1 MIREKIVCKNL
12 KKTLGKRILL
22 HDINFSASRGKI
34 TALLGPNGAGKTTT
48 FSMLCGLTKP
58 DSGKIFLDDKEITE
72 LPMYKRARLG
82 IGYLPQETSI
92 FRGLT
97 VEENIYAVLEVRK
110 IHTKRKNEILE
121 KLLNDLSLTHVR
133 GLQAVNI
140 SGGERRKLE
149 IARALAANPSFI
161 LLDEPLAGID
171 PLSIEEMRNMILD
184 LKNRG
189 IGVIITDH
197 NVRDAVPLADYVYIL
212 FEGKIL
218 SQGTSQE
225 IINNH
230 MARKIYLGESF
241 SVYNSLYEREN
252 R

>member
-1 MIREKIVCKNL
+1 MMKEKIVCKNL
-12 KKTLGKRILL
+12 KKTLGKRIVL
-22 HDINFSASRGKI
+22 HDVSFSAFRGKI

-48 FSMLCGLTKP
+48 FSMLCGLIKP
-58 DSGKIFLDDKEITE
+58 DSGQIFLDEKDITE

-82 IGYLPQETSI
+82 IGYLPQEASI

-97 VEENIYAVLEVRK
+97 VEENICAVLEMRK
-110 IHTKRKNEILE
+110 IHTKKRNDTLE
-121 KLLNDLSLTHVR
+121 KLLNDLSLAHVR
-133 GLQAVNI
+133 KLQAVNI

-189 IGVIITDH
+189 IGIIITDH

-218 SQGTSQE
+218 SEGTSQE
-225 IINNH
+225 IINNNV
-230 MARKIYLGESF
+230 ARKIYLGESF
-241 SVYNSLYEREN
+241 SIYNSSHERDS